1 MIGDYLILTKNGEF
15 SGWNLVR
22 LVGVGFLQWP
32 ANWPIEIGFWWQRH
46 AANRHRC
53 RVRANGWIGFMV
65 WMDTFTINHYFDE
78 VWFMLEVLE
87 FSLQM
92 IFKLLTFTKTQASF
106 GRGVKQLIFSF

>member
-1 MIGDYLILTKNGEF
+1 
-15 SGWNLVR
+15 
-22 LVGVGFLQWP
+22 
-32 ANWPIEIGFWWQRH
+32 
-46 AANRHRC
+46 
-53 RVRANGWIGFMV
+53 MV